1 MQGRKALPVQAPVA
15 DPTQPEA
22 FDRLNDSA
30 AALAVTQQAQQQAA
44 DTLAIQ
50 FGYQGAVTVGRLE
63 DEIRFYQVRTVE
75 MYLEVGKR
83 LLLLKELSAHG
94 DFERRVELLGFSTRS
109 AQKFMQVAKRVAKS
123 AAAALL
129 KDKVKNVSVLLELIV
144 EDDDEVLEKAIAEMD
159 DIDGM
164 TREQARTAVRQLRLE
179 KERMQAVNAELNQEV
194 VALKLKTKSKVV
206 AVTDWPD
213 ALQPLAEQ
221 VAAAGRKLATAVS
234 ELETCRITLF
244 ATAQE
249 LPDTETPRYQ
259 AALGHMAEVYQAAL
273 ERAERDLGRE
283 RVTFDKT
290 LGAFAGQEGA

>member
-1 MQGRKALPVQAPVA
+1 MQGRKANPVA
-15 DPTQPEA
+15 QPVPDPTRPEA
-22 FDRLNDSA
+22 FDRLNDDA
-30 AALAVTQQAQQQAA
+30 AQLAVIQQQQQEAA

-50 FGYQGAVTVGRLE
+50 FGYGGAVTVGRLE
-63 DEIRFYQVRTVE
+63 DEIRFYQERTVE
-75 MYLEVGKR
+75 MYVEVGKR
-83 LLLLKELSAHG
+83 LLLLKELTAHG
-94 DFERRVELLGFSTRS
+94 DFERRVELMGFSTRS
-109 AQKFMQVAKRVAKS
+109 ARRFMGVAKRVAKS
-123 AAAALL
+123 ATVAVLAGQ
-129 KDKVKNVSVLLELIV
+129 VKNVKALLEFMN
-144 EDDDEVLEKAIAEMD
+144 EDDEVIAETLERLD
-159 DIDGM
+159 EIDKKP
-164 TREQARTAVRQLRLE
+164 ASVLRAELRKTLAE
-179 KERMQAVNAELNQEV
+179 RERMQAVNAELHQEV